1 MMLAMLLTTFT
12 VAIAQTTDD
21 DIITLPDGLTPETW
35 YGSGLYWYYDNMW
48 TALEIDGNEEFSFQ
62 VAFDGNDVYVAG
74 LNVFYPEF
82 WAKGTITG
90 NTIVFKSGQVV
101 GKDTNSA
108 GEERTFY
115 LTGSESAPPFG
126 VDKDIIFTYDAE
138 AGKMTAN
145 SAADVS
151 LVPDFSGNLYYYLA
165 PFSLQ
170 KETILP
176 LSEVT
181 PPAGMQTEEYKFEG
195 KSLAFSTNDVV
206 VGDTPFTVTVQ
217 VGFDGNDVYVQ
228 GLNKDYAPEVW
239 VKGTREGNTIT
250 FKQPQLFGS
259 YWVGSTENIMYFMG
273 IDPTTNDM
281 CDLTMTYDEATGTM
295 TGDCWLS
302 VNAFRGFFSYYQVFD
317 QMVLTK
323 EANGISNQVA
333 DDTNNAD
340 YFDIAGR
347 RTQPTAKGL
356 IIQHSK
362 SNGKAIKR
370 TK

>member
-1 MMLAMLLTTFT
+1 
-12 VAIAQTTDD
+12 
-21 DIITLPDGLTPETW
+21 
-35 YGSGLYWYYDNMW
+35 
-48 TALEIDGNEEFSFQ
+48 
-62 VAFDGNDVYVAG
+62 
-74 LNVFYPEF
+74 
-82 WAKGTITG
+82 
-90 NTIVFKSGQVV
+90 
-101 GKDTNSA
+101 
-108 GEERTFY
+108 
-115 LTGSESAPPFG
+115 
-126 VDKDIIFTYDAE
+126 
-138 AGKMTAN
+138 
-145 SAADVS
+145 
-151 LVPDFSGNLYYYLA
+151 
-165 PFSLQ
+165 
-170 KETILP
+170 
-176 LSEVT
+176 
-181 PPAGMQTEEYKFEG
+181 MQTEEYKFEG